1 MSKLQPAQ
9 ESGQAI
15 ITNTPLSQICKG
27 NSILP
32 NIEPT
37 SETQDYYKITT
48 KLHYIKSQFHKLVKL
63 PLAVARI
70 PSISTLSNVQ
80 FLDPNFPS
88 SAPQS

>member
-32 NIEPT
+32 NIEPA
-37 SETQDYYKITT
+37 SETQEQKIAQDYYKITS
-48 KLHYIKSQFHKLVKL
+48 KLHY
-63 PLAVARI
+63 
-70 PSISTLSNVQ
+70 N
-80 FLDPNFPS
+80 
-88 SAPQS
+88 

>member
-32 NIEPT
+32 NIDPA
-37 SETQDYYKITT
+37 SETQEQKIAQDYYKITSE
-48 KLHYIKSQFHKLVKL
+48 LHY
-63 PLAVARI
+63 
-70 PSISTLSNVQ
+70 N
-80 FLDPNFPS
+80 
-88 SAPQS
+88 